1 MRADMEGGC
10 RDEGWWGI
18 EKIFRFP
25 ERKGNT
31 RIRSDVRR
39 WWDFNLRRGF
49 SKRKRAASD
58 GEKLVSPVW
67 KPTKPIMKITR
78 INRNGER
85 REALLK
91 EYFLTASLI
100 ALLKRAGEQAA
111 AAMPQR
117 APALAPVRVRR

>member
-1 MRADMEGGC
+1 
-10 RDEGWWGI
+10 
-18 EKIFRFP
+18 
-25 ERKGNT
+25 
-31 RIRSDVRR
+31 
-39 WWDFNLRRGF
+39 
-49 SKRKRAASD
+49 
-58 GEKLVSPVW
+58 
-67 KPTKPIMKITR
+67 MKITR

-117 APALAPVRVRR
+117 APALAPVRVRH